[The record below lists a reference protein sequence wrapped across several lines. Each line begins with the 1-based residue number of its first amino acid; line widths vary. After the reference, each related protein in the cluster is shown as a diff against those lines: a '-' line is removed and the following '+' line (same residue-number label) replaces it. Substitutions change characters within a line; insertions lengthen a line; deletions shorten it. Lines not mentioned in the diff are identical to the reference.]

1 MWAAKE
7 QVPVGGTLE
16 LLRAVGR
23 IIEPARIGD
32 SIAIGAPRPRGGAE
46 HCPSCRRQVTDGR
59 LLSAR
64 LDSDAGLDKDR
75 ASGADR
81 TTGATRR

>member
-16 LLRAVGR
+16 FLRAVGR
-23 IIEPARIGD
+23 IIGPARIGG
-32 SIAIGAPRPRGGAE
+32 SMGRPRGGVE
-46 HCPSCRRQVTDGR
+46 HRPSCRRQVTDGR

-75 ASGADR
+75 ASPADR